1 MGNSS
6 MGINNLADNIKEYIE
21 TRIEIIKLETADS
34 GASAVS
40 SLMSWA
46 IIVIVGFLFLFT
58 LSIGS
63 AIGIGYLTENFA
75 LGFFIVT
82 GVYLLIGLV
91 LYVNRSNWLRK
102 PLINTIIKNIY
113 DDE

>member
-6 MGINNLADNIKEYIE
+6 ISINDIADNIKEYVE

-40 SLMSWA
+40 TMMSWL
-46 IIVIVGFLFLFT
+46 IIVVIGFVALLMLT
-58 LSIGS
+58 IGA
-63 AIGIGYLTENFA
+63 AIGIGYLADNFA
-75 LGFFIVT
+75 IGFFAVT
-82 GVYLLIGLV
+82 GFYLLVALL
-91 LYVNRSNWLRK
+91 LYFNRTTWLRK
-102 PLINTIIKNIY
+102 PFINTIIKNLY